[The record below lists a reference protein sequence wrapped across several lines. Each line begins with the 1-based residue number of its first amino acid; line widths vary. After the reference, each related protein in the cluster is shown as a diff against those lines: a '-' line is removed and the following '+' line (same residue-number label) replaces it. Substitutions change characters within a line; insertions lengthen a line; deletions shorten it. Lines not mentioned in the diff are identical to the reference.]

1 LKNSCDN
8 RQIHQIK
15 INTHNFYL
23 VGQCTFSPTPV
34 WNVCVICEFFYCF
47 SMMESSSIKGM
58 LCVNFGVILS
68 SQELLVLV

>member
-23 VGQCTFSPTPV
+23 VGQCTFSPTPYCRTPV
-34 WNVCVICEFFYCF
+34 MMDNSPKQPLKTLWQWEFTKPKTTIPV
-47 SMMESSSIKGM
+47 MT
-58 LCVNFGVILS
+58 
-68 SQELLVLV
+68 ELHQN